1 MKNLIKIAAILL
13 MLTSGSLGAQN
24 NLNANVVTEDGQST
38 LQWSTA
44 KETNSSYFLI
54 ESSEDGVD
62 YAPAGQVKAAGYS
75 MSSKAYEFTTESR
88 SRFYR
93 VSMVGMD
100 GGRMTSV
107 AVSPLQDANQNGM
120 LTSK

>member
-44 KETNSSYFLI
+44 KETNSSYF
-54 ESSEDGVD
+54 
-62 YAPAGQVKAAGYS
+62 
-75 MSSKAYEFTTESR
+75 
-88 SRFYR
+88 
-93 VSMVGMD
+93 
-100 GGRMTSV
+100 
-107 AVSPLQDANQNGM
+107 
-120 LTSK
+120 